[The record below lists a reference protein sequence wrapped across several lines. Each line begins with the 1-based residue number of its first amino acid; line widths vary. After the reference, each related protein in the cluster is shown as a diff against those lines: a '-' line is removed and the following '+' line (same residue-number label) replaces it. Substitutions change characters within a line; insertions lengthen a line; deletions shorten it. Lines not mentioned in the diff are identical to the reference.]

1 MEPISVRYRD
11 KIMQMMKNVRHNSV
25 VTEKDVYQKANPLN
39 RPYIDGMVEELLLP
53 GSGILN
59 LENLHRLHELSRQGA
74 SCLVLMEHYSNFDIP
89 CLYYLLEHEGE
100 NGKPI
105 ADSIISIAGM
115 KLNEENPIVLAFT
128 EAYTRIVIYP
138 SRSLKHVS
146 DPAVLKEEKRK
157 NNAINRAAMHE
168 MIRAKKSGH
177 IMLVFPAGTRYRPW
191 DPSSRRGLK
200 EIDSYIK
207 SFDYMVLVG
216 IAGNVLRINRSEA
229 MHEDLV
235 TKDVV
240 LYNAGPVLECGAFR
254 KRMKAETPSG
264 EDPKQ
269 YVVDRA
275 MDELQALHEAA
286 EQARE
291 PFLRGGEA
299 LQQEG

>member
-1 MEPISVRYRD
+1 MEPISSRYRD
-11 KIMQMMKNVRHNSV
+11 KIIEMMKNVRHTSV
-25 VTEKDVYQKANPLN
+25 VTEKDVFQKANPLN
-39 RPYIDGMVEELLLP
+39 RPYIDSMVEELLLP

-59 LENLHRLHELSRQGA
+59 LENLHRLCELSRQGA
-74 SCLVLMEHYSNFDIP
+74 SCLILMEHYSNFDIP
-89 CLYYLLEHEGE
+89 CLYYLLEREGE
-100 NGKPI
+100 NGKQI

-146 DPAVLKEEKRK
+146 DPAVLKEEKHK

-191 DPSSRRGLK
+191 DPSSRKGLK

-216 IAGNVLRINRSEA
+216 ISGNVLRINPSEA
-229 MHEDLV
+229 MHEDFV
-235 TKDVV
+235 TQDVV
-240 LYNAGPVLECGAFR
+240 LYNAGPVIECGPFR
-254 KRMKAETPSG
+254 KRMKAEAPFGDDS
-264 EDPKQ
+264 KQ
-269 YVVDRA
+269 YVVDRV
-275 MDELQALHEAA
+275 MDELQVLHEAA
-286 EQARE
+286 ERSRA
-291 PFLRGGEA
+291 PFLNGKESI
-299 LQQEG
+299 QQEG